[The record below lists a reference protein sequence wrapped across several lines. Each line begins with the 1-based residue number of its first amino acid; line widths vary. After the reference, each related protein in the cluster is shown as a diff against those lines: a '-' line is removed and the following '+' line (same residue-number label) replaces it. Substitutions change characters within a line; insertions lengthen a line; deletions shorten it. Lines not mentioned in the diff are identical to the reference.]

1 MVRQKLAVALLAA
14 SAAAATVT
22 AACGGARST
31 SAAAAH
37 QPSPV
42 TVAAANGE
50 VTISQ
55 RPRRIVSLSPTATE
69 DLFAIGAGRQ
79 VIAVDD
85 QSNYPP
91 EAPRTKL
98 SGDTPNPEA
107 VAGYN
112 PDLVV
117 ASGDADGLVRA
128 LHTLD
133 IPVLVEPA
141 AENLGQ
147 VYAQIKTLGL
157 ATGHSHSASAL
168 VARMRSRIRALVQ
181 SVPRPERTISV
192 YHELSPNYYSATSKT
207 FIGQIY
213 GLFGLRNIADAAD
226 KTGSGYPQLSGEYV
240 VAQSPD
246 LIVLADTKCCHQS
259 PQTVAARPGWDQ
271 IDAVQDG
278 GVAAVSD
285 DIASRWGPRVV
296 AFVTVVAAQVKA
308 VETGG

>member
-1 MVRQKLAVALLAA
+1 MVRQMRAVALLAA
-14 SAAAATVT
+14 LAAAATVT
-22 AACGGARST
+22 AACGGARTT
-31 SAAAAH
+31 SAAAARE
-37 QPSPV
+37 PSPI

-85 QSNYPP
+85 QSNYPAR
-91 EAPRTKL
+91 APRTQL
-98 SGDTPNPEA
+98 SGDAPNPEA
-107 VAGYN
+107 VAAYN

-128 LHTLD
+128 LHTLG

-147 VYAQIKTLGL
+147 AYAQIKTLGV

-168 VARMRSRIRALVQ
+168 VARMRSRIHALVQ

-271 IDAVQDG
+271 IDAVKHG
-278 GVAAVSD
+278 GVVAVSD